1 MHLSPWF
8 RSYSLFADKT
18 LFHTSTLHPIRL
30 LLPSSPPCTIALLHS
45 TLFSLHLSP
54 LFPLPLVLSP
64 FVSLVHRPKLSTFSA
79 TIIKKENWE
88 VNWKINRGFIDPLS
102 LSSDSLPQKSARGK
116 KSRGKSGN
124 YIEFSEKR
132 KSLLF
137 IQVDFSTHLDL
148 ELSVLI
154 EYFLI
159 QCPPFFLE
167 ECSAPSS
174 YFGMAGTCVR
184 ASEACHIESGNA
196 WHDAPSKGI
205 YSFIQRHHLWAHWKK
220 RETHCSWNERTRK
233 RQREQLQDWIGFASK
248 WMQCHMKGCGRWKVE
263 CNKVLFDALISNL
276 LLVEAR
282 AIVRRQRRYSKNGTP
297 QTCFSLWH
305 LQLRLPFHDFFQF
318 QVFNL
323 HPLNSVSL
331 FPPTLRSTLAKRIV
345 ACM

>member
-220 RETHCSWNERTRK
+220 
-233 RQREQLQDWIGFASK
+233 G
-248 WMQCHMKGCGRWKVE
+248 
-263 CNKVLFDALISNL
+263 
-276 LLVEAR
+276 
-282 AIVRRQRRYSKNGTP
+282 
-297 QTCFSLWH
+297 
-305 LQLRLPFHDFFQF
+305 
-318 QVFNL
+318 
-323 HPLNSVSL
+323 
-331 FPPTLRSTLAKRIV
+331 KRIV
-345 ACM
+345 RGMSEREKGNASSCKTEWASRANECSVTWKAAAGEKLSVIRYSSMRWFQICYS